1 MIAGEG
7 IFKNPGPQLKSIA
20 VWSYYIEMAASCI
33 GAVYYFMEEVDL
45 KHLEFESIL
54 ICLAILVG
62 GIAGALV
69 VSLFLYGVGEAMEHI
84 AAIKENSQALRED
97 VHRLVEKD
105 SASSGESRTEA
116 FAVNRNG
123 EKSHADIITTSPAVA
138 ADAPEAAP
146 VVTPRTTGED
156 DQIECPACGKLQRAN
171 RTVCWGCGAKFML
184 T

>member
-7 IFKNPGPQLKSIA
+7 IFKNPGTQLKSIA

-84 AAIKENSQALRED
+84 AAIKENSQMTRED
-97 VHRLVEKD
+97 VHKLVGKN
-105 SASSGESRTEA
+105 STSSGESHAEA
-116 FAVNRNG
+116 LERLTKLR
-123 EKSHADIITTSPAVA
+123 EKGILTD
-138 ADAPEAAP
+138 E
-146 VVTPRTTGED
+146 EY
-156 DQIECPACGKLQRAN
+156 QKQKEKLL
-171 RTVCWGCGAKFML
+171 AKA
-184 T
+184 